1 MTAPPT
7 SIIPVT
13 MHKADGAAPTH
24 GATVCLTTH
33 APAPPYRQVC
43 GSRVLAFRRQS
54 STKWSRTGGWPAA
67 RLLLAGGARGMSA
80 SSVDRLPRDREQSD
94 VSWDDVDVTQ
104 AAALR

>member
-54 STKWSRTGGWPAA
+54 STKWSRTGGCRPQGF
-67 RLLLAGGARGMSA
+67 LAGGARGMSA